1 MVKVRWHD
9 REFERQVLN
18 PEAVKF
24 LERIGIRGA
33 SISKQV
39 ISGSPD
45 PELKAVDIGI
55 LRASLTHEVIPSK
68 LLVRIGTNEEYAIH
82 VFFGTAEGQ
91 PGMTRA
97 RPVLRTMLHILR
109 GELK

>member
-1 MVKVRWHD
+1 MVKQRWHD
-9 REFERQVLN
+9 KRFEREVLD
-18 PEAVKF
+18 PALLKE
-24 LERIGIRGA
+24 LERIGIMGE

-45 PELKAVDIGI
+45 PALKAVDKGR
-55 LRASLTHEVIPSK
+55 LRASLTHEVVPSK
-68 LLVRIGTNEEYAIH
+68 LLVRVGTNVKYAIH

-109 GELK
+109 GKLK